1 MNQLTIQWK
10 SLSRLEMIGAALT
23 LIGSFL
29 PWGWTDRVEGD
40 GFLIINGID
49 IGSYGHH
56 YDIENNGGMIII
68 LLTLTVVLLA
78 VQVLK
83 IIRNP
88 ILWNLI
94 ISILL
99 MTTSLCIFGR
109 ILMGYDQIR
118 YGLIMVV
125 VGSTFLLWMAVRKY
139 RNSNEMKTLDNT
151 V

>member
-1 MNQLTIQWK
+1 
-10 SLSRLEMIGAALT
+10 MIGAALT

-29 PWGWTDRVEGD
+29 PWGWTDGVEGD

-49 IGSYGHH
+49 IGSCGGH
-56 YDIENNGGMIII
+56 YYIENNGGTIII

-78 VQVLK
+78 IQVLK

-99 MTTSLCIFGR
+99 MATSLNFVSR
-109 ILMGYDQIR
+109 ILFPWGHVQIR
-118 YGLIMVV
+118 YGLIMVA
-125 VGSTFLLWMAVRKY
+125 VGSGILVCTAVRKY
-139 RNSNEMKTLDNT
+139 RNSKKMKTLDNLA
-151 V
+151 